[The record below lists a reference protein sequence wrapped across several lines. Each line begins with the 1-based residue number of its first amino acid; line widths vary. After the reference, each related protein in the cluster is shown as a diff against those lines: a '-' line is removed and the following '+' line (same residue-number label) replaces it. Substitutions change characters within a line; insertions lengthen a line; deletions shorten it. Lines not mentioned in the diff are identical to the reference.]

1 MKTLGLDLDNSPH
14 VAEDKSLRYALNV
27 AIDKKGESYFNDPG
41 FDFKTSLPED
51 HGNMTII
58 GTIPTNIGVVLFC
71 YIDNG
76 NYDSAILYYT
86 TDNDVELKK
95 IILGNFNFSIDH
107 PIHGDYI
114 YNYQEELI
122 VTFTEGLESDNETRI
137 INIYNPSYK
146 EFANDEY
153 WYDDNNKLFEVT
165 SNNVTKY
172 NLIPNV
178 LFPTINLN
186 VIGGG
191 NLQTGA
197 YQVSIAYKLYDGT
210 YTNFSTLS
218 PVSVISGDYESYN
231 RVGEYV
237 NNAIEVQLLNLDNGY
252 EYFKLAIVYI
262 DEESQIPY
270 ETEDIKINN
279 YDNQSYIIS
288 SLKSYA
294 QISLDDI
301 FIKNISYIKDQT
313 LINFNNRLIR
323 ANVRTLD
330 INKYD
335 DTLKDIANNI
345 RMKVYSKSLEDY
357 YNTDRRYFKGNELY
371 VIYIAFYDYKGDL
384 INIYNIPA
392 KDIDENYTI
401 PETSG
406 NVIAHKIPDNIVEP
420 ATLSDTRSASSEEL
434 QDARLQLS
442 MFKYSTYNLET
453 TTESG
458 RNFKYLGYTQP
469 REELRYS
476 YKIEPTWFFAEQ
488 YGLHT
493 DIHSYIN
500 GFKIINTSN
509 VDLTFIL
516 KVNTAIKLNANIGDQ
531 IQYEICLTELK
542 YDSNRNG
549 IAEDILTFSDFA
561 EFINEENLQYEIN
574 NVLEYGAFIVPPNSE
589 KRYAYR
595 TYIEHNRLNTNNN
608 PFAYSGET
616 AFIDPIVENLP
627 NDIPIP
633 TYDTSF
639 IKTLSP
645 EFTEEA
651 LALLTPDIA
660 KHIKSYQFL
669 FIEHDVNNS
678 KILSQAFMMRDTGIN
693 AFSNNQRYDYQ
704 FAGFTNESHGL
715 IGHNAFGFTMGNG
728 IKDVP
733 PEDALIPYRLY
744 PFEFLYNKIDQFKAK
759 INLKY
764 TYDSNNIT
772 SNLAFRF
779 NYKEL
784 DERYKVIQVA
794 SGRDSSTKPIFN
806 YYYDGLNKS
815 DPNNA
820 FVHHQNEL
828 TYNEEA
834 IKLLYA
840 DAKSLAL
847 SDRLNEA
854 YSTKNNIANIQY
866 VNHNNSNQEN
876 TAGDSHYRF
885 SQLKSE
891 APESKLVKYS
901 YGSIVELENPNTDLY
916 SDVNNQSLQIASPLY
931 HIDNISNDNT
941 IVELI
946 GDTYISQLTLRAT
959 TPARGY
965 LYGDNNNKSFDSNNY
980 VWRWVFSVPIE
991 SKYNIKARFNF
1002 TAVDRSFKPT
1012 SADDPILK
1020 QLFNINYQ
1028 IDNFINTSE
1037 GKGYSPIYNEN
1048 GIEKF
1053 TYYPELTGTNNHP
1066 FRIIRSQEINAE
1078 TLNLNWRL
1086 FKSNDYKDMPFN
1098 RGDIISLK
1106 TDNKTLYIQ
1115 QRYGLNILQLRDTLS
1130 NTDEGTSYLES
1141 ADIFNMDPVEL
1152 LFSPTGYIGCEN
1164 YFDTHLNAI
1173 GYFVVDVIH
1182 KNIFAIKGKE
1192 IQMISASNM
1201 KHWFAKNLKDNLNN
1215 PYKNNG
1221 RIWAFNEDTNT
1232 LYLAQHSH
1240 NENGNE
1246 DGSFTLS
1253 YSPIKNIWISFH
1265 TFIPTTGF
1273 STRNGLFWVKN
1284 RQIFKVSKSN
1294 FGKYFEDSQEDANSS
1309 ILNIVCNVEPFTNK
1323 LIHTIIWKDRVDTVD
1338 SNLIQSNNFHKTI
1351 RDILIYNDHQCTGY
1365 QPVESNNKWY
1375 DGSEGVNR
1383 VNLWRFNNIGDKLNI
1398 DYRNKEFI
1406 NIDSLHGIG
1415 ILDNNALNHG
1425 IKWYQINRFICQF
1438 INVVMTYDNS
1448 ENANN
1453 RWELIDVMPE
1463 WIKDNRNK

>member
-71 YIDNG
+71 YING
-76 NYDSAILYYT
+76 GTYNSAILYYT
-86 TDNDVELKK
+86 TGDNVELKK
-95 IILGNFNFSIDH
+95 MILGDFNFLIDH

-114 YNYQEELI
+114 YNYKKELI
-122 VTFTEGLESDNETRI
+122 VTFTEGLESNNETRI

-146 EFANDEY
+146 EFANGEY

-165 SNNVTKY
+165 SNDVTKY

-335 DTLKDIANNI
+335 KHLKDIANNI
-345 RMKVYSKSLEDY
+345 NIRVEKRSSKDY
-357 YNTDRRYFKGNELY
+357 YNTDKRYFKGNELY
-371 VIYIAFYDYKGDL
+371 VFYIAFYDYKGDL

-392 KDIDENYTI
+392 KELSSNYTI
-401 PETSG
+401 PQQITE
-406 NVIAHKIPDNIVEP
+406 NIYAHKIPDVIQEV
-420 ATLSDTRSASSEEL
+420 SEEL
-434 QDARLQLS
+434 IIEHMDMLS
-442 MFKYSTYNLET
+442 ATAEENIINISQGDYKDYSKNTDTET
-453 TTESG
+453 GIIYE
-458 RNFKYLGYTQP
+458 YLGYTQAA
-469 REELRYS
+469 EELRNNYTIYPLS
-476 YKIEPTWFFAEQ
+476 NIDSAY
-488 YGLHT
+488 YGLFN
-493 DIHSYIN
+493 DISKSINGFDISNKSDVDIKFKLSSYIN
-500 GFKIINTSN
+500 FRVDSDENDSISAKAALVLLDTDNKSYIELISKDITVNSEEGSLRSVIDYEFVVPKNTKNRYAFYTYIKNNSSVKNSN
-509 VDLTFIL
+509 
-516 KVNTAIKLNANIGDQ
+516 
-531 IQYEICLTELK
+531 
-542 YDSNRNG
+542 
-549 IAEDILTFSDFA
+549 FA
-561 EFINEENLQYEIN
+561 YTGSTYFINET
-574 NVLEYGAFIVPPNSE
+574 PNPDDE
-589 KRYAYR
+589 
-595 TYIEHNRLNTNNN
+595 
-608 PFAYSGET
+608 
-616 AFIDPIVENLP
+616 LP
-627 NDIPIP
+627 NQDDNFVNILI
-633 TYDTSF
+633 
-639 IKTLSP
+639 P
-645 EFTEEA
+645 EFTEFSNE
-651 LALLTPDIA
+651 LIGEIKDIV
-660 KHIKSYQFL
+660 KSYQFL

-678 KILSQAFMMRDTGIN
+678 KILSQAFMMRDTGMN
-693 AFSNNQRYDYQ
+693 LFSNNQRYDYQ
-704 FAGFTNESHGL
+704 FEGKEGLRSSIDSNLPTGADQFGSGDNMFDNIES
-715 IGHNAFGFTMGNG
+715 
-728 IKDVP
+728 DP
-733 PEDALIPYRLY
+733 LIPYRLY
-744 PFEFLYNKIDQFKAK
+744 PFEYLYNKIDQFKAN
-759 INLKY
+759 INIKYKSKVNDYINNYDFTFKPYDLDNEFKVISVRSSLNNNKLKY
-764 TYDSNNIT
+764 TY
-772 SNLAFRF
+772 
-779 NYKEL
+779 
-784 DERYKVIQVA
+784 
-794 SGRDSSTKPIFN
+794 
-806 YYYDGLNKS
+806 YDGLGDSESGTQDKNNNLIYHSSKLQYNKT
-815 DPNNA
+815 A
-820 FVHHQNEL
+820 TQ
-828 TYNEEA
+828 
-834 IKLLYA
+834 LLYA
-840 DAKSLAL
+840 SINSL
-847 SDRLNEA
+847 SRSKRE
-854 YSTKNNIANIQY
+854 NINLHKFNKPFNISY
-866 VNHNNSNQEN
+866 INLNNSSQYN
-876 TAGDSHYRF
+876 TAGDSYYRF
-885 SQLKSE
+885 HLLNTDRSTVLPFAQ
-891 APESKLVKYS
+891 
-901 YGSIVELENPNTDLY
+901 GMIVELENNNDNLY
-916 SDVNNQSLQIASPLY
+916 SNIDNQSLQIASPLY
-931 HIDNISNDNT
+931 HIDNISIDNN
-941 IVELI
+941 IELI
-946 GDTYISQLTLRAT
+946 GDTYLSQLTLRAT

-1028 IDNFINTSE
+1028 IDNFINISE

>member
-1 MKTLGLDLDNSPH
+1 MKVLGLDLDNSPH
-14 VAEDKSLRYALNV
+14 VAEDKSLRYARNI

-41 FDFKTSLPED
+41 FDLKNQLPEEY
-51 HGNMTII
+51 GNMTII

-76 NYDSAILYYT
+76 TYDSAILYYT
-86 TDNDVELKK
+86 TGDNVELKK

-122 VTFTEGLESDNETRI
+122 VTFTEGLDSDNETRI

-153 WYDDNNKLFEVT
+153 WYDNNNKLFEVS
-165 SNNVTKY
+165 SNDVTKY

-231 RVGEYV
+231 KVGEYV
-237 NNAIEVQLLNLDNGY
+237 NNAIEVQLLNLDNSY

-270 ETEDIKINN
+270 ETEDIKINDYN
-279 YDNQSYIIS
+279 NQSYIIS

-323 ANVRTLD
+323 ANVKTLD

-335 DTLKDIANNI
+335 ACLKDIANNI
-345 RMKVYSKSLEDY
+345 RMKVNSKSLGEY
-357 YNTDRRYFKGNELY
+357 YNTDKRYFKGNELY

-392 KDIDENYTI
+392 QSIESPEYTI
-401 PETSG
+401 CEEIG
-406 NVIAHKIPDNIVEP
+406 NVKAHKIPDDANSLAAQME
-420 ATLSDTRSASSEEL
+420 ARASNETLQNTI
-434 QDARLQLS
+434 LQLS
-442 MFKYSTYNLET
+442 MGSYTNYNSITIGDNSKTFTYI
-453 TTESG
+453 
-458 RNFKYLGYTQP
+458 GYTQP
-469 REELRYS
+469 KAEFRKS
-476 YKIEPTWFFAEQ
+476 YKIEPIE
-488 YGLHT
+488 LSDT
-493 DIHSYIN
+493 DYDNSLNEGVTQNIH
-500 GFKIINTSN
+500 GFKITNTSDVTLKFKIHSNTDITFDAYSGDTIYYERCFLDLSNGINDVYNEASDENISITEYRKVNLIREFNPQEPFDVPANSERIYAYYTKINHTRNINNTSN
-509 VDLTFIL
+509 FIYSGRVD
-516 KVNTAIKLNANIGDQ
+516 
-531 IQYEICLTELK
+531 
-542 YDSNRNG
+542 
-549 IAEDILTFSDFA
+549 
-561 EFINEENLQYEIN
+561 FINP
-574 NVLEYGAFIVPPNSE
+574 NVP
-589 KRYAYR
+589 
-595 TYIEHNRLNTNNN
+595 
-608 PFAYSGET
+608 
-616 AFIDPIVENLP
+616 NLP
-627 NDIPIP
+627 NDEIGP

-639 IKTLSP
+639 IKTISP
-645 EFTEEA
+645 EFTEQA
-651 LALLTPDIA
+651 LELLSEVSKDV
-660 KHIKSYQFL
+660 KSYQFL
-669 FIEHDVNNS
+669 FIEHDINNS

-693 AFSNNQRYDYQ
+693 AFGNNQRYDYQ
-704 FAGFTNESHGL
+704 FAGFTDENHNL
-715 IGHNAFGFTMGNG
+715 IGNNKFGIDGDT
-728 IKDVP
+728 P
-733 PEDALIPYRLY
+733 PSNPLIPYRLY
-744 PFEFLYNKIDQFKAK
+744 PFEFLYNKIDQFKAHV
-759 INLKY
+759 NLKY
-764 TYDSNNIT
+764 IYDSTNPLSNT
-772 SNLAFRF
+772 SFKF
-779 NYKEL
+779 NPYLL
-784 DERYKVIQVA
+784 DDRYKVISVEA
-794 SGRDSSTKPIFN
+794 KSSGSNKPLF
-806 YYYDGLNKS
+806 YLHFDGIDKNP

-820 FVHHQNEL
+820 FIGHAN
-828 TYNEEA
+828 TIAYNSEA

-840 DAKSLAL
+840 NDGSLSLSNRLKESYSKS
-847 SDRLNEA
+847 N
-854 YSTKNNIANIQY
+854 TIANIQY
-866 VNHNNSNQEN
+866 VNLNNSNQEN

-885 SQLKSE
+885 SQAKDD
-891 APESKLVKYS
+891 APENKLLKYS
-901 YGSIVELENPNTDLY
+901 HGAIVELENPNDDLY
-916 SDVNNQSLQIASPLY
+916 SDIDNQSLQIASAIY
-931 HIDNISNDNT
+931 HIDNLQKDNNS
-941 IVELI
+941 VELI

-959 TPARGY
+959 TPSRGY
-965 LYGDNNNKSFDSNNY
+965 LYGDNNNKTLDSNNY

-991 SKYNIKARFNF
+991 SKFNIKARFNY
-1002 TAVDRSFKPT
+1002 TEVDRSFKPT
-1012 SADDPILK
+1012 SANDPILK

-1053 TYYPELTGTNNHP
+1053 IYYPELKGTNNHP

-1152 LFSPTGYIGCEN
+1152 MFSPTGYIGCEN

-1173 GYFVVDVIH
+1173 GYFVVDVVH
-1182 KNIFAIKGKE
+1182 KNIFAVKGKE
-1192 IQMISASNM
+1192 IQMISASNV
-1201 KHWFAKNLKDNLNN
+1201 KHWFANNLKDNLNN
-1215 PYKNNG
+1215 PYRNNG

-1253 YSPIKNIWISFH
+1253 YSPIRNIWISFH

-1284 RQIFKVSKSN
+1284 GQIFKVSKSN
-1294 FGKYFEDSQEDANSS
+1294 FGKYFEDTQEDAKSS
-1309 ILNIVCNVEPFTNK
+1309 IINIVCNVEPFTNK
-1323 LIHTIIWKDRVDTVD
+1323 LIHTILWKDRVDITD
-1338 SNLIQSNNFHKTI
+1338 NQLIKSNEFIRTISN
-1351 RDILIYNDHQCTGY
+1351 ILIYNDHQCSGY
-1365 QPVESNNKWY
+1365 KLVEHTNKWY
-1375 DGSEGVNR
+1375 DGKNGVNR
-1383 VNLWRFNNIGDKLNI
+1383 VNLWRFNDINDKLKPG
-1398 DYRNKEFI
+1398 YRNMNFI
-1406 NIDSLHGIG
+1406 NIHPINGIKIEG
-1415 ILDNNALNHG
+1415 DINNSALNHQA
-1425 IKWYQINRFICQF
+1425 KWYDLNRFICQF
-1438 INVVMTYDNS
+1438 INVVMTFDNS
-1448 ENANN
+1448 IDGN
-1453 RWELIDVMPE
+1453 RWELIDIMPE